1 MTGEWHRAWELALDE
16 LEADVAQ
23 VEAMIMDDH
32 RAREMPP
39 AEPWSPPTGMG
50 ALPVDLRPR
59 ADQILT
65 RQLAAAQAVSIALT
79 ANRKQAEAAARIE
92 AGSKAEP
99 LRPAYIDCAA

>member
-23 VEAMIMDDH
+23 VEAMIIDDH
-32 RAREMPP
+32 RARERPV
-39 AEPWSPPTGMG
+39 ADPWSPPAGIG

-59 ADQILT
+59 ADAILA

-79 ANRKQAEAAARIE
+79 ANRRQAEAAARIE
-92 AGSKAEP
+92 AGSKSEP